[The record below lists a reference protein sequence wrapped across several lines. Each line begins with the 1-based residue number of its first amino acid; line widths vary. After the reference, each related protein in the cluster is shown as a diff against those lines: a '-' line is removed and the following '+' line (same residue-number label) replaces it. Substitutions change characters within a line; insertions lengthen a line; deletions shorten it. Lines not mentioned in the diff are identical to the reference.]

1 MAQQE
6 NQELGVELEGYKGKI
21 APTTTATLTWSRDLI
36 FEGRTAR
43 GYELDFDADAQWGC
57 MPTEALLLS
66 LGGCMAIDVVSILK
80 KMRLEIGACRI
91 TLTGER
97 NPDPPQFFRA
107 VEMVFHLAGKNLDPR
122 RIDRAIALSRQTYC
136 SVFNSLRPDLDL
148 KIRYVLEEGNT
159 APA

>member
-1 MAQQE
+1 MADQE
-6 NQELGVELEGYKGKI
+6 NQELGAELEGYKSKVTL
-21 APTTTATLTWSRDLI
+21 TTTATLSWSRDLI

-57 MPTEALLLS
+57 IPTEGLLLS
-66 LGGCMAIDVVSILK
+66 LGGCMAIDVVSILR
-80 KMRLEIGACRI
+80 KMRLEISACRI
-91 TLTGER
+91 ELTGER
-97 NPDPPQFFRA
+97 NPDPPQYFRV

-136 SVFNSLRPDLDL
+136 SVFNSLRPDLEL
-148 KIRYVLEEGNT
+148 KIRYLLAET

>member
-1 MAQQE
+1 MADQE
-6 NQELGVELEGYKGKI
+6 NQELGAELEGYKSKVTL
-21 APTTTATLTWSRDLI
+21 TTTATLSWSRDLI

-57 MPTEALLLS
+57 IPTEGLLLS

-80 KMRLEIGACRI
+80 KMRLEISACRI
-91 TLTGER
+91 ELTGER
-97 NPDPPQFFRA
+97 NPDPPQYFRV

-136 SVFNSLRPDLDL
+136 SVFNSLRPDLEL
-148 KIRYVLEEGNT
+148 KIRYLLAEM